1 MCKVEKKFDI
11 LAISLNNLHNYSN
24 SPIKLFSDLYLATF
38 LYLYQNLMSIIKFF
52 FMFKKFSIET
62 PWSLDHITYNN

>member
-24 SPIKLFSDLYLATF
+24 SLKLFSDLYLATF

-62 PWSLDHITYNN
+62 PWSLDHIMYNN